1 MTEPASERLFGLLP
15 AVHRLR
21 DAENGHPL
29 RALLAVLESELIA
42 LEQATQAQY
51 ENWFIETCDDW
62 IVPRIGELLG
72 LPVPPAGT
80 VPAALPRLLVADAIR
95 HRRRKGVATALEAV
109 ARDVSGWPTR
119 VVEYF
124 PLLSASQHIRYPR
137 PGRGATVDLRD
148 LDALAAQG
156 GPFTTLAAR
165 PDVRSIAAGRGRH
178 NIANIGVFVWRGVLL
193 TTGPASATPVP
204 GRPGCFTLH
213 PLGIDQQLAV
223 RPGPATTS
231 SGPPGTTASPGPLDL
246 PAPITR
252 EALTTDRGALI
263 GPDRSIEIVLDG
275 RTLQPTDVFSADLQD
290 WTPRPAATAQSTR

>member
-1 MTEPASERLFGLLP
+1 MAEPASERLFGLLP

-29 RALLAVLESELIA
+29 RALLAVLESELVA

-124 PLLSASQHIRYPR
+124 PLL
-137 PGRGATVDLRD
+137 
-148 LDALAAQG
+148 
-156 GPFTTLAAR
+156 
-165 PDVRSIAAGRGRH
+165 
-178 NIANIGVFVWRGVLL
+178 
-193 TTGPASATPVP
+193 
-204 GRPGCFTLH
+204 
-213 PLGIDQQLAV
+213 
-223 RPGPATTS
+223 
-231 SGPPGTTASPGPLDL
+231 
-246 PAPITR
+246 
-252 EALTTDRGALI
+252 
-263 GPDRSIEIVLDG
+263 
-275 RTLQPTDVFSADLQD
+275 
-290 WTPRPAATAQSTR
+290 